1 MGVYHIV
8 LFKLKPG
15 VTQEQIAELEA
26 AGRAMVGQVPGL
38 VKFDFGPPLAST
50 AHRALGY
57 DLGLVSTLEK
67 PEDVAIY
74 AQHPAHLAVHHV
86 REKICDHTLA
96 YDLEF

>member
-1 MGVYHIV
+1 MLICRS
-8 LFKLKPG
+8 K
-15 VTQEQIAELEA
+15 
-26 AGRAMVGQVPGL
+26 GL

-57 DLGLVSTLEK
+57 DLGLISILEK
-67 PEDVAIY
+67 PEDVAVY
-74 AQHPAHLAVHHV
+74 AQHPAHLNVHHV